1 MIANT
6 ELNSS
11 TAIESVG
18 QPYGESFATESRY
31 AETVPRDGDRGTF
44 QELTEFGR
52 SNLKVKQ
59 LRPKPFATF
68 PIDGDQLFAMS
79 DQSGFVAPDIFR
91 HVIIQKPYEMS
102 QIVRDFIMRQKRQL
116 DMNKSL
122 DIVSTRISEFM
133 KKQGIKAKILIDLET
148 DTEYDDWA
156 EPRIKVLVE
165 PSEFERAYGL
175 FDKLLN
181 FSLQCV
187 RRREMKRFRIT
198 LDAR

>member
-1 MIANT
+1 MITNT
-6 ELNSS
+6 EPNSS
-11 TAIESVG
+11 TAIELVR
-18 QPYGESFATESRY
+18 QPYGENFATESRY
-31 AETVPRDGDRGTF
+31 TKAVPRDSDRGTF
-44 QELTEFGR
+44 QELTEFER
-52 SNLKVKQ
+52 PKVKVKK
-59 LRPKPFATF
+59 LWPKPFTRF
-68 PIDGDQLFAMS
+68 PIDGDQLLAMS

-91 HVIIQKPYEMS
+91 HVIVQKPYEMS
-102 QIVRDFIMRQKRQL
+102 QIVRDFIMKQKRQR
-116 DMNKSL
+116 DMDKSL
-122 DIVSTRISEFM
+122 DTVSTRISEFM

-187 RRREMKRFRIT
+187 RKREMKRFRIT